1 MGGSNLSTAELAL
14 VTGDKPMLVGGNVI
28 ETSAPSASNI
38 KWLSTNS
45 LTDTTET
52 NSSYPASNAWDRF
65 LNVDTRPDTTG
76 ATWNLS
82 MNLGTHEP
90 FDMIMIGGHNFG
102 TIGGLTVKFQK
113 ATDATFGSVT
123 DLSSWSPGSS
133 NKRLVSVV
141 LSDTSTAKRW
151 TTTPYVRI
159 NITGTSGTPKIGE
172 VWLGRRRHLPY
183 KFNVASQEK
192 RTRSEVIRFESMS
205 GLVTTYTKSSGKAL
219 RSGAIE
225 MDIRPA
231 TNETDVT
238 TWWSEC
244 GYGSKPFLWIENPST
259 APSDCHVMICDPEL
273 DFDLTGPSSRM
284 LQLDM
289 VESAPFLSGES

>member
-1 MGGSNLSTAELAL
+1 MGGSNLSDAELAL
-14 VTGDKPMLVGGNVI
+14 VSGDKPILVGRNI
-28 ETSAPSASNI
+28 LEDSAPSTSNI
-38 KWLSTNS
+38 KWLPTNA
-45 LTDTTET
+45 LTDTSDTHA
-52 NSSYPASNAWDRF
+52 SYPASAAWDRF

-90 FDMIMIGGHNFG
+90 FDMVMIGGHNFAD
-102 TIGGLTVKFQK
+102 IGGLTIKFQK

-123 DLSSWSPGSS
+123 DLSTWTPAAGDG
-133 NKRLVSVV
+133 KRLVSLV

-151 TTTPYVRI
+151 STTPYVRV

-172 VWLGRRRHLPY
+172 LWIGRRRHLPY
-183 KFNVASQEK
+183 KFNVSAQEK
-192 RTRSEVIRFESMS
+192 RTSSEVVRFESRS
-205 GLVTTYTKSSGKAL
+205 GLTTTYTRSKGRAL

-225 MDIRPA
+225 MDGA
-231 TNETDVT
+231 THISDVT

-244 GYGSKPFLWIENPST
+244 DYGAKPFLWIENPGT
-259 APSDCHVMICDPEL
+259 TPSDCHVMTCEPEL

-289 VESAPFLSGES
+289 KESAPYLTGES